1 MDTAQAL
8 ARAAIVALLALVSAC
23 ALQVPRDALLL
34 SPQAAEQRERQT
46 RKFDGVAE
54 KQMLAASAAVLQD
67 LGFTI
72 DEGETALGLIVAS
85 KERSAINKADVAGAY
100 LLTALSI
107 LALTPQEPQYAKRQL
122 VRVALVTSPVAGAQG
137 GATTAR
143 VTMQRLVYDNHDRIL
158 LVERVDDADLYREF
172 FDRLSQSLYLE
183 AQTP

>member
-1 MDTAQAL
+1 MNTAQPL
-8 ARAAIVALLALVSAC
+8 ATATIVVVLALVSAC
-23 ALQVPRDALLL
+23 AMQVPRDALLL

-72 DEGETALGLIVAS
+72 DEGETSLGLIVAS
-85 KERSAINKADVAGAY
+85 KERSAINNVEVAGAY

-107 LALTPQEPQYAKRQL
+107 LALTPEEPQYAKRQL
-122 VRVALVTSPVAGAQG
+122 VRVALVTTPVAGAQSH
-137 GATTAR
+137 ATTAR
-143 VTMQRLVYDNHDRIL
+143 VTMQRLVYDNQDRIRT
-158 LVERVDDADLYREF
+158 VDKVDDAGLYREF